1 MLLEFLQ
8 VKLSQSFICKLLH
21 IPQKLVVN
29 PTLSNYYPR
38 TEHEPVILF
47 HSVAHMHTGIHPIIC
62 STIIELL

>member
-8 VKLSQSFICKLLH
+8 VKLSRSFICKFLH

-29 PTLSNYYPR
+29 TTLSNYPR

-47 HSVAHMHTGIHPIIC
+47 HSVVHMHIGIHPIIC